1 MAAFFTRSLL
11 DLPTISLTDVS
22 RIIQAN
28 SATATARKDKGF
40 KLYVSNYV
48 HNYEGEV
55 KIKCFMLA

>member
-28 SATATARKDKGF
+28 SATARKDKGF